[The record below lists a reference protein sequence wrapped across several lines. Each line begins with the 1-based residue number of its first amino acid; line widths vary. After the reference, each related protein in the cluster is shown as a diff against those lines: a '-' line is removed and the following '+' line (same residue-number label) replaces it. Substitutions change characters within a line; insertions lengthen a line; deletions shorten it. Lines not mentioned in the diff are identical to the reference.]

1 MCLNDTYPFCQQPL
15 SGNCHSICFSKPV
28 LWTAT
33 PGDWILWE
41 ERFYDLLT
49 PIWGYA
55 EFLQTQLGPESE
67 LSQDAYEIQLAAGQL
82 QELFNEISSQYLPAD
97 GKAGA
102 DICARQDD
110 RLSRLQESSGDRET

>member
-1 MCLNDTYPFCQQPL
+1 MNRKKR
-15 SGNCHSICFSKPV
+15 GH
-28 LWTAT
+28 A
-33 PGDWILWE
+33 GDWILWE

-110 RLSRLQESSGDRET
+110 HLSRLQESSGDRET